1 MSSIKESD
9 LPGIGKKYQ
18 VDTKSGDK
26 MVIIIHDDGRRELYH
41 FDEHDE
47 TISMVTLDDEEA
59 RQISAILGGITYKPS
74 ALETV
79 EIALDKLVI
88 EWFRIDPGF
97 AAVGKTIGELNFRQ
111 ETGTTIIAIIEKDH
125 EQTINPGPDQVL
137 TAGSTL
143 VVAGERKQVKA
154 LKTRLSSGGE

>member
-1 MSSIKESD
+1 MFSIKESD

-18 VDTKSGDK
+18 IHTKNGDK
-26 MVIIIHDDGRRELYH
+26 MVVVIHDDGRRELYH
-41 FDEHDE
+41 FDDHDE
-47 TISMVTLDDEEA
+47 TISMVTLDDDEA
-59 RQISAILGGITYKPS
+59 RQISAIVGGITYKPS

-79 EIALDKLVI
+79 EVELDKLVI
-88 EWFRIDPGF
+88 EWFKIDPGF
-97 AAVGKTIGELNFRQ
+97 AAAGKTIGELNFRQ
-111 ETGTTIIAIIEKDH
+111 ETGTTIIAIIEMDRK
-125 EQTINPGPDQVL
+125 QTINPGPDQVL